1 MWFVVYSNTYD
12 LYLYFYNICGR
23 DDVGT
28 VQSAASEMG
37 LEHRGARSLEWTC
50 HAVSTSSKEK
60 AEKSGGVEKGPLRK
74 VRMCSECKN
83 GRGNRVDV
91 LRDFLLNV
99 WTVWPEQ
106 LRASAVLL
114 QVQRLGTRHSHTGQQ
129 P

>member
-1 MWFVVYSNTYD
+1 
-12 LYLYFYNICGR
+12 
-23 DDVGT
+23 VGT

-50 HAVSTSSKEK
+50 HAVSTSRKK
-60 AEKSGGVEKGPLRK
+60 KVKRQVVMLRRGRCGRLGCVVSGSTHGGAVKK
-74 VRMCSECKN
+74 
-83 GRGNRVDV
+83 VDV
-91 LRDFLLNV
+91 LRDYLLIV
-99 WTVWPEQ
+99 WAVWPEQ